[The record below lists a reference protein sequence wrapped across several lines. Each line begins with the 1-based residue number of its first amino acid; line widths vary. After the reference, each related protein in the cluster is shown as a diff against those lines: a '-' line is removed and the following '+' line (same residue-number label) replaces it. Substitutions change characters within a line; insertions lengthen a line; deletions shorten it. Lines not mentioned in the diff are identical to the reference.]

1 MNPQENCKPNSGL
14 IGGQII
20 IPNKVEN
27 IIRLF
32 LSKFFNIEWSGI
44 LFYDF
49 EGSFQDESLKI
60 ICKDILLMDKGD
72 SVTTSIDYGPEIASY
87 IANHL
92 ELADCKLGL
101 IHSHHSMATTFSG
114 TDINTL
120 QLEGRDRVHFVSLIV
135 NNAGTYSAKIT
146 RRIKKQL
153 TGDIIYE
160 TFNGE
165 SVKEPTT
172 YEETSVEWAE
182 LEVIKE
188 NDELAEYSE
197 RAKEIDCKLKS
208 KPKFSTP
215 SIGTPY
221 IESPT
226 LFDDE
231 DDLPFNK
238 NSRIYD
244 SKPSEIKNNTDLEK
258 VYKSK
263 TYKEALESAFKEIIT
278 GSVLLNHESK
288 VDIEDWA
295 KNMPKVY
302 KRRFGSADSNEF
314 NNWEEVYVPFVKESY
329 INKIAA
335 EENISIDDFDTF
347 EDLDNRFTKDL
358 SDKLS
363 KLPQNEYLKV
373 IDTCLY
379 YL

>member
-1 MNPQENCKPNSGL
+1 MK
-14 IGGQII
+14 
-20 IPNKVEN
+20 
-27 IIRLF
+27 
-32 LSKFFNIEWSGI
+32 
-44 LFYDF
+44 
-49 EGSFQDESLKI
+49 
-60 ICKDILLMDKGD
+60 
-72 SVTTSIDYGPEIASY
+72 
-87 IANHL
+87 
-92 ELADCKLGL
+92 
-101 IHSHHSMATTFSG
+101 
-114 TDINTL
+114 
-120 QLEGRDRVHFVSLIV
+120 
-135 NNAGTYSAKIT
+135 
-146 RRIKKQL
+146 
-153 TGDIIYE
+153 
-160 TFNGE
+160 
-165 SVKEPTT
+165 
-172 YEETSVEWAE
+172 
-182 LEVIKE
+182 
-188 NDELAEYSE
+188 
-197 RAKEIDCKLKS
+197 
-208 KPKFSTP
+208 
-215 SIGTPY
+215 
-221 IESPT
+221 SPT

-329 INKIAA
+329 IDKIAA
-335 EENISIDDFDTF
+335 GENISIDDFDTF